1 MHMKTIDLPGV
12 GPVTIREAI
21 PDDAERLVPYVRAVA
36 DETDNLS
43 FRGSEFTVTV
53 EQERVILA
61 EYRESDN
68 QLYLVA
74 EASGGEILG
83 VLSLDASQK
92 PRLRHL
98 GEFGLSVKKAYW
110 NQGVGRAL
118 LTYLLDWAR
127 AGGIIRKIKL
137 HVITSNE
144 AAIALYR
151 SLGFAMEGL
160 GRNELCVDGE
170 FHDMYAMGL
179 LIDPQ

>member
-1 MHMKTIDLPGV
+1 MKTIDLPAI
-12 GPVTIREAI
+12 GPVTIREAV
-21 PDDAERLVPYVRAVA
+21 PEDAERLIPYVRAVA

-43 FRGSEFTVTV
+43 FRGSEFRVTV
-53 EQERVILA
+53 EQERNILA
-61 EYRESDN
+61 TYRDSAN

-74 EASGGEILG
+74 ESPGGEILG

-98 GEFGLSVKKAYW
+98 GEFGLSVRKAYW
-110 NQGVGRAL
+110 NRGVGRAIL
-118 LTYLLDWAR
+118 IYLIDWAR

-137 HVITSNE
+137 HVVTTNE

-151 SLGFAMEGL
+151 KLGFEMEGL
-160 GRNELCVDGE
+160 GRRELCVQGK

-179 LIDPQ
+179 LIDP